1 MQHVGRIFGLML
13 QYLHSGRVPGRLLWP
28 LVNSRWSDI
37 ENLLRCLIATVTPIG
52 PYLRAYTEN
61 LFSNWHFDVTCGTNG
76 PWVGLGLIY
85 SPECAIYGPFCCQIC
100 AMCLRVAW
108 GVMLG
113 SVLAPFTISIEGR
126 WPSLGV
132 YLDGVASGKSQSTA
146 SIVVCASGDVVGC
159 LCVLCDGG

>member
-61 LFSNWHFDVTCGTNG
+61 LFSNWHFDVTCGTRK
-76 PWVGLGLIY
+76 
-85 SPECAIYGPFCCQIC
+85 SPGS
-100 AMCLRVAW
+100 AW
-108 GVMLG
+108 G
-113 SVLAPFTISIEGR
+113 E
-126 WPSLGV
+126 
-132 YLDGVASGKSQSTA
+132 STA
-146 SIVVCASGDVVGC
+146 PN
-159 LCVLCDGG
+159 VLFTDHSAAKSALLHQTELA